1 MGLLGRGRGRGR
13 AAPRPREA
21 NTWVAAGLRGRG
33 KPTHAHNPGSRK
45 LDKRPK
51 QLEVTGFDW
60 EEREQLNQHFSVCT
74 CRVWNSNGCNIFYR
88 NFDYKS
94 NYINQD
100 TLNKISFWNMHHFFF
115 LISSFKSY
123 KTFFSFVCHRHGKRK
138 KSTGN
143 DNNV

>member
-60 EEREQLNQHFSVCT
+60 EEREQLNPHFSVCT
-74 CRVWNSNGCNIFYR
+74 CETVMGIIFSIEGHKYW
-88 NFDYKS
+88 KS
-94 NYINQD
+94 KHIE
-100 TLNKISFWNMHHFFF
+100 
-115 LISSFKSY
+115 
-123 KTFFSFVCHRHGKRK
+123 
-138 KSTGN
+138 
-143 DNNV
+143 

>member
-1 MGLLGRGRGRGR
+1 MGLLGRSRGRGR

-74 CRVWNSNGCNIFYR
+74 CRV
-88 NFDYKS
+88 
-94 NYINQD
+94 
-100 TLNKISFWNMHHFFF
+100 
-115 LISSFKSY
+115 
-123 KTFFSFVCHRHGKRK
+123 
-138 KSTGN
+138 
-143 DNNV
+143 